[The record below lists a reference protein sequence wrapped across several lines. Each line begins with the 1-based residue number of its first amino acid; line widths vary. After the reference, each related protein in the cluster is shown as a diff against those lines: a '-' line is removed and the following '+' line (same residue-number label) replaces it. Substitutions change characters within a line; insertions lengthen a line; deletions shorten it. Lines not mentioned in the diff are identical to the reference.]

1 MADTG
6 GREGV
11 REGRRRRLVAA
22 VISLGALGVGVV
34 HTVRPDLKIDGATL
48 VLAAIA
54 VVPWLGDL
62 FESIELPG
70 GAKFQ
75 YRQLQERVEAVE
87 QQAAEA
93 REAVDDASRQARVAL
108 VAGGEGVQGA
118 EAEQTVGRLV
128 DEYADLRRR
137 EPSGPARTYRQ
148 ELIFAELAR
157 FTPLVADYD
166 TASALGS
173 PDGGTRLAAYA
184 RLYARPEEEFLPAL
198 VEAAVSE
205 DFAFSQYWA
214 FQAIGSIVDAVG
226 PGNVRLDTVRRLRAC
241 LPGLPQESD
250 RVRAL
255 TAVLR
260 RLESAAG

>member
-1 MADTG
+1 MTDTG

-11 REGRRRRLVAA
+11 REGRRRGLVAA
-22 VISLGALGVGVV
+22 AISLGALGTGVA

-93 REAVDDASRQARVAL
+93 RQAGDDASRQARVAL
-108 VAGGEGVQGA
+108 AVGGEGIPSAAA
-118 EAEQTVGRLV
+118 EEEVGRLV
-128 DEYADLRRR
+128 DEFTALRRT

-148 ELIFAELAR
+148 ELLFAELAR
-157 FTPLVADYD
+157 LTPLVDGYD
-166 TASALGS
+166 TASALAS
-173 PDGGTRLAAYA
+173 SDGGTRLAAYA

-205 DFAFSQYWA
+205 ELAFNQYWA
-214 FQAIGSIVDAVG
+214 FHAVGSIVDAVG
-226 PGNVRLDTVRRLRAC
+226 SGNVRLDTVRRLRAC
-241 LPGLPQESD
+241 LPLLPQGSD

-260 RLESAAG
+260 RLDGPAR

>member
-1 MADTG
+1 M
-6 GREGV
+6 
-11 REGRRRRLVAA
+11 AA

-48 VLAAIA
+48 ALAAIA

-93 REAVDDASRQARVAL
+93 RQAGDDASRQAWMAL
-108 VAGGEGVQGA
+108 VAGGEGIRSA
-118 EAEQTVGRLV
+118 EAVEEVGRLV
-128 DEYADLRRR
+128 DEFTDLRRS
-137 EPSGPARTYRQ
+137 EPAGPTRTYRQ

-157 FTPLVADYD
+157 VTPLVADFD
-166 TASALGS
+166 IASALGS

-184 RLYARPEEEFLPAL
+184 RLYARPEEEFLSAL
-198 VEAAVSE
+198 VEAAASE
-205 DFAFSQYWA
+205 ELAFNQYWA
-214 FQAIGSIVDAVG
+214 FHAVGSIVGAVG

-241 LPGLPQESD
+241 LPPLPQGSD
-250 RVRAL
+250 RSRVL

-260 RLESAAG
+260 RLESVAG

>member
-1 MADTG
+1 M
-6 GREGV
+6 
-11 REGRRRRLVAA
+11 AA
-22 VISLGALGVGVV
+22 VISLGALGIGVI

-48 VLAAIA
+48 ALAAIA

-93 REAVDDASRQARVAL
+93 QQAGDDASRQARVAL
-108 VAGGEGVQGA
+108 VAGGEGIRGA
-118 EAEQTVGRLV
+118 EVEEEVGRLV
-128 DEYADLRRR
+128 DEFTDLRRS

-157 FTPLVADYD
+157 LTPLVDDYD

-173 PDGGTRLAAYA
+173 ADGGARLAGYA
-184 RLYARPEEEFLPAL
+184 RLYARPEEEFLPTL

-205 DFAFSQYWA
+205 GLAFNQYWA
-214 FQAIGSIVDAVG
+214 FHAVGSIVDAIG
-226 PGNVRLDTVRRLRAC
+226 PGNVRLGTVRRLRSC
-241 LPGLPQESD
+241 LPALPQGSD
-250 RVRAL
+250 RIRAL

-260 RLESAAG
+260 RLDGAVG